1 MDQFVLL
8 ITDHTSLRSEITCHT
23 RGISLV
29 TRTPEHLARADWDA
43 AALVLI
49 DMQAAPILRTRPHPL
64 PHRDAVT
71 MLAAA
76 EDRAEPDLYR
86 HAVALG
92 ASHVITLPDGA
103 GALRKQIAMLVASLP
118 MVVAVLDPATDGEV
132 GAVTAANLALAGVA
146 AGHHVGLIHAR
157 ASSVDVN
164 HALQAA
170 ELNPP
175 AVGRGTLHA
184 LYADRKQAP
193 PRQALQQAMSDMAAR
208 RSVTVAHLDPHRPDT
223 WAVLYGID
231 LVIVP
236 VPAPLVT
243 DQATR
248 DVVTAAR
255 GYTPHVHVHVTG
267 TDLDTDVTTAVA
279 ASMGADY
286 PSMTGIAITG
296 SPASADQLSDHGHRA
311 HLWAA
316 VARHRPT
323 AETTT

>member
-1 MDQFVLL
+1 MDHFVLL
-8 ITDHTSLRSEITCHT
+8 VTDHTSLRREVACYT

-29 TRTPEHLARADWDA
+29 ARTPEHLARADWGA

-49 DMQAAPILRTRPHPL
+49 DMQAAPILRARPRLL
-64 PHRDAVT
+64 PHRDAVI
-71 MLAAA
+71 MLAGA

-92 ASHVITLPDGA
+92 ASHVITLPDSG
-103 GALRKQIAMLVASLP
+103 GALRKQITMVVASLP
-118 MVVAVLDPATDGEV
+118 MVVAVLDPAADGEA

-157 ASSVDVN
+157 PSSVDVN

-175 AVGRGTLHA
+175 ATGRGTLHA
-184 LYADRKQAP
+184 LYADREQAP
-193 PRQALQQAMSDMAAR
+193 PREALRQAMTDMAAR
-208 RSVTVAHLDPHRPDT
+208 RPVTVAHLDPHRPDT

-236 VPAPLVT
+236 VPAREVT

-248 DVVTAAR
+248 DVVAAAR
-255 GYTPHVHVHVTG
+255 NYTPHVHVHVTG

-279 ASMGADY
+279 AGMGADY

-296 SPASADQLSDHGHRA
+296 SPGSADQLSDHGHRA

-323 AETTT
+323 TETT